1 MADHDNP
8 SSIITIER
16 HILEEQAFHPEATGT
31 LTNILYDLALAGKVI
46 ASKTTRAGLAEILGR
61 TEDINV
67 QGETVLKLDR
77 FADLTVQRLTDH
89 TGRLA
94 GLASEEN
101 AEFMPIPDKYPMGKY
116 LLVFDPLD
124 GSSNVDFN
132 MPVGTIFGIYR
143 RLRRNPARSA
153 RTNSSS
159 RAGTSSPRATSP
171 TGRARSSS
179 IRPGTAST
187 ASRSTRTVGEFLLSH
202 PDIEIPKAKYFS
214 VNLGYQLYWS
224 LGVQRYTEYLQGHG
238 GGIKGLSL
246 RYIGTLV
253 SDFHR
258 NLLAGG
264 VFYYPA
270 DSKDPN
276 RPVGKA
282 PASLRGGAAR
292 LHRRAGRRIRLRRER
307 THPRHRTDLA
317 PPADTPLHRQQGAC
331 RKGRGAHPRTGLE
344 SDPRRSGMR
353 ESMVLSRPG
362 YLSALIPGRSAAA
375 RLRERREAPGAGRR
389 GDADGWVSL
398 FNGRDLDG
406 WTPKFAGTKRA

>member
-1 MADHDNP
+1 MADSVNP
-8 SSIITIER
+8 SPIITIER
-16 HILEEQAFHPEATGT
+16 HILDEQAFYPEATGT

-101 AEFMPIPDKYPMGKY
+101 EEFLPIPDKYPMGKY

-143 RLRRNPARSA
+143 RLKESGPVSTDEFLQPGRNLVASGYIA
-153 RTNSSS
+153 Y
-159 RAGTSSPRATSP
+159 GTST
-171 TGRARSSS
+171 
-179 IRPGTAST
+179 IFVYTAGHGVHGFT
-187 ASRSTRTVGEFLLSH
+187 LDPHVGEFLLSH
-202 PDIEIPKAKYFS
+202 PNIEIPKAKYFS
-214 VNLGYQLYWS
+214 VNLGYQMYWS
-224 LGVQRYTEYLQGHG
+224 LGVQRYTEYLQGREG
-238 GGIKGLSL
+238 GVKGLSL

-270 DSKDPN
+270 DSKDP
-276 RPVGKA
+276 KA
-282 PASLRGGAAR
+282 PTGKLRLLYEAAPLAFIAEQAGGYASDGNGSILDIEPTSLHQRTPLFIGNRELVEKVEELIRGFDGGA
-292 LHRRAGRRIRLRRER
+292 
-307 THPRHRTDLA
+307 
-317 PPADTPLHRQQGAC
+317 
-331 RKGRGAHPRTGLE
+331 
-344 SDPRRSGMR
+344 
-353 ESMVLSRPG
+353 
-362 YLSALIPGRSAAA
+362 
-375 RLRERREAPGAGRR
+375 
-389 GDADGWVSL
+389 
-398 FNGRDLDG
+398 
-406 WTPKFAGTKRA
+406 